1 MDNKKRQQLI
11 LDYYPL
17 VRKIAFRMAKR
28 FPSHIEVDDLIH
40 IGTLG
45 LIEAIDRYQ
54 PDRVPSFST
63 YARIRIQGSILDE
76 MRQHD
81 WVPRSVRDRS
91 NKISQAQKEL
101 KRRFNRA
108 PTPIEVAEFI
118 GVSIERYREMQK
130 KSDIR
135 VVLSMEEGAEE
146 SYRLGDTIAD
156 KGQADPLSS
165 TLAVEEAKLLKEH
178 LRLLPPREQQ
188 IIKMY
193 YFKEL
198 TFKEIAKTLGLT
210 ESRISQL
217 HTTIKNK
224 LKQLMIES
232 KG

>member
-1 MDNKKRQQLI
+1 MNNSERQKLI

-17 VRKIAFRMAKR
+17 VRQIAFRMAKR

-54 PDRVPSFST
+54 PDKVPSFST

-91 NKISQAQKEL
+91 NKIMMAQKEL
-101 KRRFNRA
+101 KRRLNRNPSPA
-108 PTPIEVAEFI
+108 EVSEFL
-118 GVSIERYREMQK
+118 GVTIERYREMLK

-135 VVLSMEEGAEE
+135 IVLSMEEGADED
-146 SYRLGDTIAD
+146 YRLGDTIAD
-156 KGQADPLSS
+156 KSQTDPLAS
-165 TLAVEEAKLLKEH
+165 TLAIEEAEILKELLH
-178 LRLLPPREQQ
+178 SLPPREQQ

-198 TFKEIAKTLGLT
+198 TFKDIAKTLGLT

-224 LKQLMIES
+224 LKTLLSERRP
-232 KG
+232 